1 MGIMETID
9 ALIREEGEKLS
20 ERRGE
25 KRGEKRGKLE
35 GELRGKEIEVENLI
49 TKLGLSDE
57 QAADVAE
64 VSVEFVANIRAKLA
78 K

>member
-9 ALIREEGEKLS
+9 ALIREEGEKLG

-25 KRGEKRGKLE
+25 KRGEKRG
-35 GELRGKEIEVENLI
+35 ELKGKEIVIENLI
-49 TKLGLSDE
+49 TKLGLSNE

-64 VSVEFVANIRAKLA
+64 VSAEFVAKIRAKLA